1 MKRDTRRTGVF
12 TRRALLLMGG
22 QVAVLGGLAA
32 RLYQVQI
39 VEGGRYATLA
49 EANRVSERAVAA
61 PRGRI
66 LDRFGTA
73 VAGNKLN
80 WRAVL
85 IAEQTPDVETTL
97 DAFGRIVPLD
107 DRERARI
114 LRDVRRHRRF
124 IPVMVRDF
132 LGWDEM
138 ARIEVNATELP
149 GIMIDVGTTRV
160 YPFSDQLSHVIGY
173 VAPPN
178 EVEVADDPQLALPGI
193 RVGRAGMEKQHD
205 LALRGHAGE
214 VQLEVNAYGRVI
226 RELDRQEG
234 VQGEEVGLTI
244 DAALQQAVLGH
255 LGEESASAVVLDCTN
270 GEVLAM
276 ASTPS
281 FDPSLFNSG
290 VSQAQWVEW
299 TSNRRAPLI
308 NKSIAGLYAPGS
320 TFKMAVAVAA
330 LESRAITPN
339 DRIDCPGYL
348 DLGDSRFHCWK
359 KGGHGLLDLHG
370 GIKNSCDVFFYE
382 TARRTGI
389 DHIAAAA
396 HKFGLG
402 TDLAIDLPGARTGLI
417 PTREWRIGQGGHW
430 NIGDT
435 IVSGIGQGYVEVT
448 PLQLATYVARVATG
462 RAVVPH
468 LTRRLG
474 GELQTGARAED
485 WPSLAVPPRYLQ
497 LVREGMWSV
506 VNEQGG
512 TAPQARLPDPKVQL
526 AGKTGSAQVRGVSR
540 AVRENTDFKSD
551 KLPWEFRPHALF
563 VAFAPYD
570 APRYAV
576 SVVVEHGNAGADVA
590 APLARDIM
598 IDTLGRDPANRVY
611 PPGAEVAQWGN
622 QGPTPPGAPSVGA
635 GRAGVTTVAATVAA
649 PVAAPVASPIAAP
662 VAAPGAAPPVARG
675 AGTVA
680 PSGGPPVVSPVVSVG
695 AGRPR

>member
-1 MKRDTRRTGVF
+1 
-12 TRRALLLMGG
+12 MGG

-39 VEGGRYATLA
+39 LEGGRYATLA
-49 EANRVSERAVAA
+49 EANRVSQRAIAP

-66 LDRFGTA
+66 LDRFGTTL
-73 VAGNKLN
+73 AGNKLN

-85 IAEQTPDVETTL
+85 IAEQTRDVGETL
-97 DAFGRIVPLD
+97 DFFGRIVPLE

-124 IPVMVRDF
+124 IPVLVRDF

-160 YPFSDQLSHVIGY
+160 YPFGEQLAHVMGY

-178 EVEVADDPQLALPGI
+178 EDDVADDPQLALPGLRI
-193 RVGRAGMEKQHD
+193 GRGGVEKQHD
-205 LALRGHAGE
+205 RALRGHAGE
-214 VQLEVNAYGRVI
+214 VQFEVNAYGRVI

-234 VQGEEVGLTI
+234 VQGVEVGLTI
-244 DAALQQAVLGH
+244 DAQLQQAVLGH
-255 LGEESASAVVLDCTN
+255 LGTESASAVVMDCTN

-299 TSNRRAPLI
+299 TKNRRAPLI
-308 NKSIAGLYAPGS
+308 NKAISGVYAPGS
-320 TFKMAVAVAA
+320 TFKMAVAIAA
-330 LESRAITPN
+330 LEAGTLRPTDTIE
-339 DRIDCPGYL
+339 CPGYL
-348 DLGDSRFHCWK
+348 DLGDTRFHCWK
-359 KGGHGLLDLHG
+359 KYGHGALDLHG
-370 GIKNSCDVFFYE
+370 GLKNSCDVFFYE

-389 DHIAAAA
+389 DRIAAVARQ
-396 HKFGLG
+396 FGMG
-402 TDLAIDLPGARTGLI
+402 TDLPIDLPGARPGLM

-435 IVSGIGQGYVEVT
+435 VVSGIGQGYIQVT

-462 RAVVPH
+462 RAVEPH
-468 LTRRLG
+468 LTRSLG
-474 GELQTGARAED
+474 GVLRAGTRAED
-485 WPSLAVPPRYLQ
+485 WPLLPMPPRDLQ
-497 LVREGMWSV
+497 RVRDGMWAV

-526 AGKTGSAQVRGVSR
+526 AGKTGSAQVRRVSR
-540 AVRENTDFKSD
+540 EQREQGNYDSE

-576 SVVVEHGNAGADVA
+576 SVVIEHGNAGAAAA
-590 APLARDIM
+590 APVARDIM
-598 IDTLGRDPANRVY
+598 IDTLGRDPANRTH
-611 PPGAEVAQWGN
+611 PPGAEVAQ
-622 QGPTPPGAPSVGA
+622 GPMPGPMPAYGVSSGGVSPGGIVPASAVSSDAGPFGA
-635 GRAGVTTVAATVAA
+635 R
-649 PVAAPVASPIAAP
+649 
-662 VAAPGAAPPVARG
+662 
-675 AGTVA
+675 
-680 PSGGPPVVSPVVSVG
+680 PSGGGSVGTGPAGSGSFGAGPAGPGSLATGPG